1 MNRMKPTLLIMA
13 AGIGSRYGTLKQI
26 DRIGPSGETIL
37 DYSVFDALRS
47 GFERVV
53 FIIRKDIEK
62 DFREVIFDRLEKK
75 IPVSYIFQE
84 LEDLPA
90 GYTCPS
96 GRVKPWGTGHAVW
109 TARHHIHSPFCAIN
123 ADDFYGLESF
133 QHAVLFFK
141 NQGHQGDYCLMGY
154 LVRNTLSD
162 YGSVTRGVCQVD
174 QDDYLIGIEERF
186 HILKAEKGILYREN
200 DQDYPLDENTIV
212 SMNMWGFTPSL
223 FDFLD
228 RGFRE
233 FLQENASLPKA
244 EFLLPSVIN
253 DLLQRRL
260 IKARVLKSNAIWF
273 GLTYFEDKQ
282 KVIDTIR
289 DLVGQGLYPA
299 SLWE

>member
-1 MNRMKPTLLIMA
+1 MKPILLIMA
-13 AGIGSRYGTLKQI
+13 AGIGSRYGNLKQI

-47 GFERVV
+47 GFKRVV

-84 LEDLPA
+84 LEDIPA
-90 GYTCPS
+90 GFTYPS
-96 GRVKPWGTGHAVW
+96 QRLKPWGTGHAVW

-133 QHAVLFFK
+133 QNAVLFFEQQE
-141 NQGHQGDYCLMGY
+141 NQEAYCLMGY
-154 LVRNTLSD
+154 LVRNTLSEH
-162 YGSVTRGVCQVD
+162 GSVTRGVCQVD
-174 QDDYLIGIEERF
+174 HDDYLIGIEERF
-186 HILKAEKGILYREN
+186 HILKTKKGIIYREN
-200 DQDYPLDENTIV
+200 EQDYPLDENTIV

-253 DLLQRRL
+253 DLLQRHL
-260 IKARVLKSNAIWF
+260 IRAKILKTNAIWF
-273 GLTYFEDKQ
+273 GLTYHEDRQ

-289 DLVGQGLYPA
+289 NLVSQGLYPA
-299 SLWE
+299 SLWD